1 MFRERGMEVAI
12 VGPGDRIELKPITI
26 GRNVGTEVE
35 VLTGLALSERLVNSP
50 PDSLAT
56 GDVVRIAAPA
66 AAANTERP
74 TPPGE
79 EARRAGAEAALSG
92 CAVPAAAVATLV

>member
-1 MFRERGMEVAI
+1 
-12 VGPGDRIELKPITI
+12 
-26 GRNVGTEVE
+26 
-35 VLTGLALSERLVNSP
+35 VNSP

-74 TPPGE
+74 TPPSE
-79 EARRAGAEAALSG
+79 EADAPE
-92 CAVPAAAVATLV
+92 PKQH